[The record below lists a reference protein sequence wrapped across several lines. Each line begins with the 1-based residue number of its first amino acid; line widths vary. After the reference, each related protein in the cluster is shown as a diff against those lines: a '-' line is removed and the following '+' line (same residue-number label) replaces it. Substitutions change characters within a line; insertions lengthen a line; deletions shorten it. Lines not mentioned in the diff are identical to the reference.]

1 MHINS
6 GLHLY
11 KYADAP
17 HAGARIEML
26 RLRQKHF
33 CPLDAPHAGARIEI
47 GKCIDCPEYDADA
60 PHAGARIEIL

>member
-17 HAGARIEML
+17 HAGARIEI
-26 RLRQKHF
+26 F
-33 CPLDAPHAGARIEI
+33 PLAVFFVALSDAPHAGARIEI
-47 GKCIDCPEYDADA
+47 SSQT
-60 PHAGARIEIL
+60 L

>member
-17 HAGARIEML
+17 HAGARIEMATAITEATSAAET
-26 RLRQKHF
+26 
-33 CPLDAPHAGARIEI
+33 PPHAGARIEI
-47 GKCIDCPEYDADA
+47 CAQADT
-60 PHAGARIEIL
+60 